1 MTQVHHLR
9 ASRSPH
15 LPSISTDLQTSCIA
29 PSPPHAG
36 DTFYHLS
43 YDPSG
48 MLARNRRWWVSFSF
62 SFSLFFPVG
71 PAGNFTQRR
80 TDPQKSHCHV
90 EVHSPGKHS
99 QPLLYGLHSSKKRN
113 LVQVLE
119 SSLISILVY
128 IILSFSLLQVI
139 IFIILSDTGSSVL
152 KLSPPCKILSS
163 VLIECPQW
171 WNAGLNSLDWRRA

>member
-15 LPSISTDLQTSCIA
+15 LPSISTDLQTSCVP
-29 PSPPHAG
+29 PSPPRAS

-71 PAGNFTQRR
+71 P
-80 TDPQKSHCHV
+80 QKSHCHV

-99 QPLLYGLHSSKKRN
+99 QPLLYGLHSRKKRN

-128 IILSFSLLQVI
+128 IILSFSILQVI

-152 KLSPPCKILSS
+152 KPSPPCKILSS